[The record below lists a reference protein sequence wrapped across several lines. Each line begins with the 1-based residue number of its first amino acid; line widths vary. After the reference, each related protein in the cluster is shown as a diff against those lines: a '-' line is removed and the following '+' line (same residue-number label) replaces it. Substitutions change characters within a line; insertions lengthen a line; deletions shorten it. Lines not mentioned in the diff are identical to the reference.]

1 MMNQELTAVINGRIN
16 QIGNRTNLL
25 QRGGC
30 LKKLKEDLE
39 RIQQDV
45 SDFILF
51 INNLEK
57 EEVNQ

>member
-1 MMNQELTAVINGRIN
+1 MNSQELTEKVNQRIN

-39 RIQQDV
+39 KIQQDIKETV
-45 SDFILF
+45 SF
-51 INNLEK
+51 INEINK
-57 EEVNQ
+57 GK

>member
-1 MMNQELTAVINGRIN
+1 MKNQELTEVINSKIN

-39 RIQQDV
+39 KIQQDIKETV
-45 SDFILF
+45 SF
-51 INNLEK
+51 INEINK
-57 EEVNQ
+57 GK